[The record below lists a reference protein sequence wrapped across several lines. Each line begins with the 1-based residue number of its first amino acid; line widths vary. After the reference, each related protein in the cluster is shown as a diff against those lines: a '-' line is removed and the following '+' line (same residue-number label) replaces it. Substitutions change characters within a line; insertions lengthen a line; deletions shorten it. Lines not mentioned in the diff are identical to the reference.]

1 MNKVEPTIRSAQ
13 GLYQSG
19 VFRGLFLRV
28 YSLAILLLPR
38 VQSGTLAGSNMMVWH
53 CSSELPV
60 SGMCL
65 CLSRGCVSCPPY
77 CLSWAVCIR
86 PGVLINWQQGL
97 IDVSPPFLKKQKIL
111 KFSKFKVPGAWA
123 FQVACGSS
131 CRLSCLWLRVTTC
144 YSVCFLQ
151 ILSTNA
157 QEVKK
162 KEDKSILFPF
172 VLLQSLLDLS
182 LSACSAVCTSL
193 QLPLLLIFL
202 FSPQVSLLPF
212 SLAAAPFTS
221 GADFRSAPPGSLLTS
236 V

>member
-38 VQSGTLAGSNMMVWH
+38 VQSGTLAGSNIMVWH

-77 CLSWAVCIR
+77 CLSWAVYVR

-162 KEDKSILFPF
+162 KKKINLYC
-172 VLLQSLLDLS
+172 SLLS
-182 LSACSAVCTSL
+182 Y
-193 QLPLLLIFL
+193 
-202 FSPQVSLLPF
+202 FSPY
-212 SLAAAPFTS
+212 
-221 GADFRSAPPGSLLTS
+221 
-236 V
+236 